1 MASVTPSV
9 GSFCIS
15 DSVLSQVSS
24 SGYGASS
31 MHLMCVSPQVSVH
44 IVLAVWWLHVSE
56 SCASLI
62 LRAGPYGQT
71 KSFGHPHGAAFGS
84 SGYVLHAG
92 TT

>member
-1 MASVTPSV
+1 M
-9 GSFCIS
+9 
-15 DSVLSQVSS
+15 LSQVSR
-24 SGYGASS
+24 SGYGAPS
-31 MHLMCVSPQVSVH
+31 MHLTCVSPQVSVH
-44 IVLAVWWLHVSE
+44 IVLAGWWLHVSE